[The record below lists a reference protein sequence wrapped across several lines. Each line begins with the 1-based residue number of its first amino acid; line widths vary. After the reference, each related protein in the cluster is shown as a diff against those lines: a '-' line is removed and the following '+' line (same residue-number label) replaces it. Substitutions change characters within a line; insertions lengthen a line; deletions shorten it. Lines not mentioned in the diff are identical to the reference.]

1 MDRFAIRGT
10 KKLFSLARTKIRLAE
25 ESDTVYTRPKPLPLV
40 KLLSG
45 VEINTV
51 KEAKDY
57 REKLHSLVDFSDST
71 IVARAVFELLDIV
84 EGVKHKFEPP
94 ELCVLVGEDELKA
107 IEKKAVNESLPI
119 NLLLM
124 TEKAPEGVDIFIGEE
139 PLENSL
145 HLGRVPSTLAIFLN
159 FAFNSSYLSE
169 GSKLKNIRAI
179 LGRKTLILDAIHF
192 SLGEFG
198 AELG

>member
-1 MDRFAIRGT
+1 MDRFAIKGV

-25 ESDTVYTRPKPLPLV
+25 EADTVETRPAPLPLI
-40 KLLSG
+40 KHLSG
-45 VEINTV
+45 EEIRTV
-51 KEAKDY
+51 REAKDY
-57 REKLHSLVDFSDST
+57 RDKLHGSMDFSDSNS
-71 IVARAVFELLDIV
+71 VARAVFELLDIV

-94 ELCVLVGEDELKA
+94 ELCVLAGEDELKA
-107 IEKKAVNESLPI
+107 MEKNAIKESLPI

-124 TEKAPEGVDIFIGEE
+124 TEKAPEGINVFIGED

-159 FAFNSSYLSE
+159 FAFNSPYLSE
-169 GSKLKNIRAI
+169 ESRLKNIKAI
-179 LGRKTLILDAIHF
+179 LGRKTLILDAIYF